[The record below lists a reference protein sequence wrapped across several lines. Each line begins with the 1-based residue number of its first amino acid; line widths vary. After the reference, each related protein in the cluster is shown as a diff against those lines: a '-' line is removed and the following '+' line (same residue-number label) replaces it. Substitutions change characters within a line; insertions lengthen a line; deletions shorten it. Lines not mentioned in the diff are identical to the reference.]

1 MTSHF
6 ALNLKLVYLKIQ
18 SVSLLTKGIKI
29 NNRLVVLGSKNIIR
43 QLMRGSFLF
52 MAIHIALRQIKKIH
66 NLVHR
71 AWEKLWER
79 GWKIYTYRE

>member
-1 MTSHF
+1 MTSTSHF

-52 MAIHIALRQIKKIH
+52 MAIHIALR
-66 NLVHR
+66 
-71 AWEKLWER
+71 
-79 GWKIYTYRE
+79 